1 MLLAMFSTLA
11 HSLCSSMSQP
21 SIARQTMVLEPCVRM
36 SHQRLVSLS
45 QLTTF
50 HKDSIFQGFDH
61 WIDSKTE
68 FAENKLG

>member
-1 MLLAMFSTLA
+1 
-11 HSLCSSMSQP
+11 
-21 SIARQTMVLEPCVRM
+21 M

-68 FAENKLG
+68 FAENKVGQTNLIYKVHNFHKKEAHLIFHLILLTKHVII